1 MAGDAVGP
9 QVMARPATALR
20 VSRATQALPSGV
32 NGGWIGAVIL
42 AFSVFAVLGPF
53 AWILTASF
61 KYQIAI
67 YSGEWPFTP
76 TWSNYADV
84 LFGRRSD
91 FVTNILNSLIVA
103 SASTALVLIV
113 GALAAYSLQHFRWP
127 AWVSAT
133 FLGWTLV
140 FHMIPVMT
148 LIGPWYV
155 AFRELGLYDTRV
167 ALVLAHV
174 TINLPMT
181 VWLMRAFFREVPREI
196 EEAAVVDGC
205 RPFQAFYRVTLP
217 LVVPGLIA
225 AGILAF
231 IFSWNEFPVA
241 LSLTSRDLATV
252 PVAIARFAQ
261 QYEIQHSQMAAA
273 SIIATIPALILMAVG
288 QRFIVRGLTLGAVK

>member
-1 MAGDAVGP
+1 MATV
-9 QVMARPATALR
+9 ATALR
-20 VSRATQALPSGV
+20 RPRSDTMRTLPGV
-32 NGGWIGAVIL
+32 GSGWIGTAMLVLAVL
-42 AFSVFAVLGPF
+42 AVLGPF

-76 TWSNYADV
+76 TLSNYAEV

-91 FVTNILNSLIVA
+91 FSGNVVNSLIVA

-113 GALAAYSLQHFRWP
+113 GSLAAYSLQRFRWP
-127 AWVSAT
+127 AWVGAT

-155 AFRELGLYDTRV
+155 AFRELGLYDTRF
-167 ALVLAHV
+167 ALVITHV

-181 VWLMRAFFREVPREI
+181 VWLMRAFFREVPHEI

-205 RPFQAFYRVTLP
+205 RPFQAFYKVTLP

-241 LSLTSRDLATV
+241 LTLTSRELATV

-273 SIIATIPALILMAVG
+273 SIIATIPALVLMALG

>member
-1 MAGDAVGP
+1 MDTS
-9 QVMARPATALR
+9 ATAL
-20 VSRATQALPSGV
+20 ALPRRAAAMPTAVG
-32 NGGWIGAVIL
+32 GGWIGTTLVALAV
-42 AFSVFAVLGPF
+42 AAVLGPF

-76 TWSNYADV
+76 TLSNYAEV

-91 FVTNILNSLIVA
+91 FVGNVVNSLIVA
-103 SASTALVLIV
+103 SASTALVLVV
-113 GALAAYSLQHFRWP
+113 GTLAAYSLHRFRWP
-127 AWVSAT
+127 VWVSAG

-167 ALVLAHV
+167 ALILTHV

-181 VWLMRAFFREVPREI
+181 VWLMRAFFRELPPEI
-196 EEAAVVDGC
+196 EEAALVDGC
-205 RPFQAFYRVTLP
+205 RPLEAFRRVTLP

-273 SIIATIPALILMAVG
+273 SIVSTIPALILMALG